1 MRNPKKKGGKK
12 SKDAGPSLM
21 AMDAEGPAAAAA
33 AAAGAGDTPAVST
46 SDVGC
51 ICCQRRFLAFLSIV

>member
-33 AAAGAGDTPAVST
+33 AGAGDTPAVST

-51 ICCQRRFLAFLSIV
+51 ICCQRRFLDFLSIV